1 MSQNLS
7 SVACPKCGASS
18 AGKFCH
24 ACGAATRERVCSKC
38 QAPLSP
44 GAHFCHACG
53 SSQESEPRQSGS
65 SRLPWAIAGA
75 AVVVSVLVLAIGGG
89 SAGPSDPGSTPTAPS
104 PLGAPD
110 ISSMSP
116 REQADGLF
124 EVVMVALERGDTAQV
139 GFHAPMA
146 LGAYRNLG
154 SLDADAQYHVGLLRG
169 ALGDNEG
176 MLAMADSLQA
186 VVPGHLL
193 ATTLRKAAAEAR
205 GDSAG
210 VLSAY
215 RQFLMDYGDEASVSR
230 QEYLLHRRSI
240 DAFLAEANRATA
252 GEGN

>member
-1 MSQNLS
+1 
-7 SVACPKCGASS
+7 
-18 AGKFCH
+18 
-24 ACGAATRERVCSKC
+24 
-38 QAPLSP
+38 
-44 GAHFCHACG
+44 
-53 SSQESEPRQSGS
+53 
-65 SRLPWAIAGA
+65 
-75 AVVVSVLVLAIGGG
+75 
-89 SAGPSDPGSTPTAPS
+89 
-104 PLGAPD
+104 
-110 ISSMSP
+110 
-116 REQADGLF
+116 
-124 EVVMVALERGDTAQV
+124 
-139 GFHAPMA
+139 MA

-154 SLDADAQYHVGLLRG
+154 SLDADAQYHVGMLRG

-186 VVPGHLL
+186 VVPGPLL

-230 QEYLLHRRSI
+230 QEYLLHQRSI